1 AGLDRRGRDVASLPI
16 WSPKRASGD
25 VFRRHL
31 YHTINVP
38 IWRDSNDAP
47 AKETAIPQIACGV
60 DCRAVGQASR
70 EALQKRSLVRDR
82 TRGQIVVIDPNSI
95 GERVPEVEATLVR
108 APSQGIRDPDVSL
121 PLRDFGVRIE
131 TKQNAILSA
140 RCAG

>member
-1 AGLDRRGRDVASLPI
+1 MVFTGISTTRSICP
-16 WSPKRASGD
+16 SGAT
-25 VFRRHL
+25 R
-31 YHTINVP
+31 TM
-38 IWRDSNDAP
+38 P

-108 APSQGIRDPDVSL
+108 APSQGRSEERRVGKEW
-121 PLRDFGVRIE
+121 RGWW
-131 TKQNAILSA
+131 
-140 RCAG
+140 GGY